1 MTGGWATC
9 ACLRRES
16 LREPDAANP
25 HVRFDEGRGSR
36 ASASLTLLLY
46 RHPRDFRKGSKA
58 NAALVGA
65 LEEPLR
71 VLRNA
76 PHNRTG
82 QHNIKKLAGLKPG
95 EGQWRIRWRD
105 YRLRYDI
112 FGEEV
117 ILHSFRHRREAY

>member
-1 MTGGWATC
+1 M
-9 ACLRRES
+9 
-16 LREPDAANP
+16 PDQYS
-25 HVRFDEGRGSR
+25 V
-36 ASASLTLLLY
+36 LTT
-46 RHPRDFRKGSKA
+46 PAFERDFRKASKGS
-58 NAALVGA
+58 AALVGA
-65 LEEPLR
+65 LEELLG
-71 VLRNA
+71 VLRND

-82 QHNIKKLAGLKPG
+82 QHNIKKLAGLEPG